1 MGTFATIVSVCSGCV
16 TVLGFI
22 GIFVKYGKD
31 KGTTDTTIS
40 TLVKNVE
47 TLTKMISDLPAQST
61 VDELRKDVDKNAV
74 DINNLGAKVNQ
85 IQIDNIKMIT
95 TLSSDMGWIKSTLD
109 GINKKLDE
117 RGGRN
122 A

>member
-1 MGTFATIVSVCSGCV
+1 MGTFVTIVSVCSGCV

-47 TLTKMISDLPAQST
+47 TLTKKISDLPAQIT
-61 VDELRKDVDKNAV
+61 VDELRKDVDENAV

>member
-1 MGTFATIVSVCSGCV
+1 MRYRPRIHRHFREVWQGQGN
-16 TVLGFI
+16 
-22 GIFVKYGKD
+22 YGYD
-31 KGTTDTTIS
+31 YQHTR
-40 TLVKNVE
+40 VE
-47 TLTKMISDLPAQST
+47 TLTKKISDLPAQIT
-61 VDELRKDVDKNAV
+61 VDELRKDVDENAV